1 MEQQLVDKQKVLGI
15 LEMSNIG
22 SSQFEEIE
30 KEIDNLEIINVNG
43 NLTEIIKNARLKL
56 SDLIYDLK
64 NDRIYHN
71 DIVDYVNKIYDLLYK
86 NIDLPT
92 DWSY

>member
-1 MEQQLVDKQKVLGI
+1 MEQQLIDKQKVLGI
-15 LEMSNIG
+15 LEMSNIC

-43 NLTEIIKNARLKL
+43 DFCEIIKNARDKL
-56 SDLIYDLK
+56 SNLIYDLK

-71 DIVDYVNKIYDLLYK
+71 DIVDYVNKVYDLLYK

-92 DWSY
+92 D

>member
-1 MEQQLVDKQKVLGI
+1 MEQQLIDKQKVLGI

-22 SSQFEEIE
+22 SFQFGEIE

-43 NLTEIIKNARLKL
+43 DFCEIIKNARDKL
-56 SDLIYDLK
+56 SNLIYDLK

-71 DIVDYVNKIYDLLYK
+71 DISDCVNNVYDLLYK

-92 DWSY
+92 D

>member
-1 MEQQLVDKQKVLGI
+1 MEQQLIDKQKVLGI

-56 SDLIYDLK
+56 SNLIYDLK

-71 DIVDYVNKIYDLLYK
+71 DIVDYVNKVYDLLYK

-92 DWSY
+92 D

>member
-1 MEQQLVDKQKVLGI
+1 MEQQLIDKQKVLGI

-30 KEIDNLEIINVNG
+30 KEIENLETVNIKG
-43 NLTEIIKNARLKL
+43 NFCETIKTARFKL
-56 SDLIYDLK
+56 NNLMEDLK

-71 DIVDYVNKIYDLLYK
+71 DIVDYVNKVYDLLYK

-92 DWSY
+92 D